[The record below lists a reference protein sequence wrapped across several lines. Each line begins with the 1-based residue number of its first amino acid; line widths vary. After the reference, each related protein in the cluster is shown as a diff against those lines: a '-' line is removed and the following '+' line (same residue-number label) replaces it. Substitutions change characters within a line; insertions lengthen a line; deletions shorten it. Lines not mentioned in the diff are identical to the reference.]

1 MRNFGK
7 LSNHKSLKDERITL
21 ADGDKVATEEK
32 GVVKKFKDRSEKI
45 VETLKMGRSVLCDL
59 TH

>member
-21 ADGDKVATEEK
+21 ADGDKATTEEK
-32 GVVKKFKDRSEKI
+32 VLLKNSRI
-45 VETLKMGRSVLCDL
+45 VLRKS
-59 TH
+59 